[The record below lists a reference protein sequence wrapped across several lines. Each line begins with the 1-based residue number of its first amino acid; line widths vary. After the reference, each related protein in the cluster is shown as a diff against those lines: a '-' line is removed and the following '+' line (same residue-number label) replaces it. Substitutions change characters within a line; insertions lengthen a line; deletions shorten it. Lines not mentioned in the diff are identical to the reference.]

1 MGEPQDTIPLHIR
14 LPLDVAAALQD
25 QGIDLV
31 AALADQGHEVRRA
44 ALPDPTRP
52 ATGSKDAG
60 LVILASGGAAYL
72 VGLAIVRIIKAVTGR
87 PVVGELGELR
97 PVLDAAG
104 KPMRH
109 ADGEPVLYWSKEK
122 QLLDPALAPKA
133 SVAHMTLPGLLE
145 IEVRDS

>member
-14 LPLDVAAALQD
+14 LPRDVAAVLQD
-25 QGIDLV
+25 QDLDLV
-31 AALADQGHEVRRA
+31 AALAELGYEVQRA

-52 ATGSKDAG
+52 ATGKKDAG

-97 PVLDAAG
+97 PVLDGAG
-104 KPMRH
+104 KPLH
-109 ADGEPVLYWSKEK
+109 HPSGEPVLYWSKEK
-122 QLLDPALAPKA
+122 QLLDP
-133 SVAHMTLPGLLE
+133 
-145 IEVRDS
+145 